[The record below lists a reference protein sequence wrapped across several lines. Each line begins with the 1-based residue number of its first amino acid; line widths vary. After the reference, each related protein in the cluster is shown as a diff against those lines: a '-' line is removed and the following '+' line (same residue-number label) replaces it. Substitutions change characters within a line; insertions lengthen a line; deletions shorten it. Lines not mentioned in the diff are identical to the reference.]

1 MRNGLFPHME
11 WAKAMSRNPLPI
23 QLGFSG
29 AANPEG
35 EALREW
41 GSGHPD
47 LERRIAEKYGVSRD
61 EIYLV
66 GGTSLAN
73 FVAISAFCD
82 PGETVAV
89 ESPRYAP
96 LAEVP
101 RSLGALVVDIPH
113 RPDRPFGPIP
123 DECVL
128 AVVSSP
134 HNPTGRLLQEADWEA
149 LSRFA
154 DGGGM
159 VLVDEVYRDL
169 QDAPGPVAAARHPG
183 FLTTGSFTKTYGLGG
198 LRLGWILGAP
208 ESVAQIRRIDNL
220 VSVQCATPS
229 LITLQEIWPRLPEL
243 RDKTMRPIAENIA
256 TLRTSG
262 LEFVE
267 PEAGLTALVKVG
279 DGDRVADELEK
290 EGVGVA
296 RGSFFNAP
304 EYVRVFLGLEPSLF
318 RRGIEALVR
327 AAGI

>member
-1 MRNGLFPHME
+1 ME
-11 WAKAMSRNPLPI
+11 WAKAMSRKPLPI

-29 AANPEG
+29 ASHPRG

-41 GSGHPD
+41 GAGHPG
-47 LERRIAEKYGVSRD
+47 LERRIAEKYGVSQD
-61 EIYLV
+61 QIYLV

-101 RSLGALVVDIPH
+101 RSLGARVVDIPH

-123 DECVL
+123 DTAVL

-134 HNPTGRLLQEADWEA
+134 HNPTGRLLQEPDWAA

-154 DGGGM
+154 DGGGV

-169 QDAPGPVAAARHPG
+169 QDAPGPVAAARHG
-183 FLTTGSFTKTYGLGG
+183 RFLTTGSFTKTYGLGA

-208 ESVAQIRRIDNL
+208 ELLAQMRRVDNL

-229 LITLQEIWPRLPEL
+229 LIALEKIWPRLPAL
-243 RDKTMRPIAENIA
+243 REKTRRPIVKNVA
-256 TLRTSG
+256 TLRASG

-267 PEAGLTALVKVG
+267 PEAGLTAFVKVG
-279 DGDRVADELEK
+279 DGDRVAEALEK
-290 EGVGVA
+290 AGVGVA

-304 EYVRVFLGLEPSLF
+304 EYVRVFLGLDPALF
-318 RRGIEALVR
+318 RRGIKALVR
-327 AAGI
+327 VRDT